1 MVRSGILLIRITVK
15 SIEKR
20 ERSRYT
26 IIQISVFEHSRDTF
40 YVSDGISFSNLRF
53 ENDVEMYGAQTKSS
67 LYRPD
72 QLFENDVEMYGAQ
85 TLVYQHQLVNQFEN
99 DVEMYGAQTECN
111 APFSSYEFE
120 NDVEMYGAQTAG
132 LTRLVP

>member
-53 ENDVEMYGAQTKSS
+53 ENDVEMYGAQT
-67 LYRPD
+67 RTGAPVFERW
-72 QLFENDVEMYGAQ
+72 FENDVEMYGAQ
-85 TLVYQHQLVNQFEN
+85 TTFPEKLRLIVFEN
-99 DVEMYGAQTECN
+99 DVEMYGAQTSRLSVQFTG
-111 APFSSYEFE
+111 AFE
-120 NDVEMYGAQTAG
+120 NDVEMYGAQTS
-132 LTRLVP
+132 

>member
-26 IIQISVFEHSRDTF
+26 IIWISVFEHSRDTF

-53 ENDVEMYGAQTKSS
+53 ENDVEMYGAQT
-67 LYRPD
+67 RID
-72 QLFENDVEMYGAQ
+72 IIGQADAFENDVEMYGAQ
-85 TLVYQHQLVNQFEN
+85 TV
-99 DVEMYGAQTECN
+99 GRKEC
-111 APFSSYEFE
+111 
-120 NDVEMYGAQTAG
+120 
-132 LTRLVP
+132 

>member
-53 ENDVEMYGAQTKSS
+53 ENDVEMYGAQTGVTV
-67 LYRPD
+67 LV
-72 QLFENDVEMYGAQ
+72 LTTEFENDVEMYGAQ
-85 TLVYQHQLVNQFEN
+85 TMLIVIYTLAQFEN
-99 DVEMYGAQTECN
+99 DVEMYGAQTYTALELCDRR
-111 APFSSYEFE
+111 FE
-120 NDVEMYGAQTAG
+120 NDVEMYGAQTIEG
-132 LTRLVP
+132 SITG